1 MVAAF
6 VEAGLLSAPGCAA
19 ARALPKLRQ
28 VAARSLRPALASQRR
43 RCLASRAPG
52 LRVLCSGGEASSLN
66 ILLTG
71 GSRGIGFEAA
81 AKFLEQGHTLLI
93 PCRSAERCAETERN
107 LRSRVPNT
115 GSIKTLTCDLASLQQ
130 VKDFCAAAKQEMPV
144 IDRLILNAALQFT
157 GAKEIVRSGDGL
169 EMSFAITHLAH
180 FLMAQELLENMSPTG
195 SIVVTASEVHDPESP
210 GGKQGS
216 DAKAGSLEG
225 LERVLAAKERAEPI
239 PDVLI
244 DGSPFEGD
252 KAYKDSKLCNILFVK
267 EMQRRLTEQGSNVE
281 IKCWGPGL
289 VPSTGLFRSG
299 NPVFVGVFTFIADL
313 VGVSLSAEEAGQIL
327 VDVAISPE
335 YSDGKGAYF
344 SNEIVGY
351 KQKKVVR
358 SQGSKESN
366 SPELQLKLWDLS
378 EKLISASIQPHTA

>member
-130 VKDFCAAAKQEMPV
+130 VRRDSLRLGVPCQQPWAPPCAASRCLV
-144 IDRLILNAALQFT
+144 RLLRAGERLLRCCQARNA
-157 GAKEIVRSGDGL
+157 RD
-169 EMSFAITHLAH
+169 
-180 FLMAQELLENMSPTG
+180 
-195 SIVVTASEVHDPESP
+195 
-210 GGKQGS
+210 
-216 DAKAGSLEG
+216 
-225 LERVLAAKERAEPI
+225 
-239 PDVLI
+239 
-244 DGSPFEGD
+244 
-252 KAYKDSKLCNILFVK
+252 
-267 EMQRRLTEQGSNVE
+267 
-281 IKCWGPGL
+281 
-289 VPSTGLFRSG
+289 
-299 NPVFVGVFTFIADL
+299 
-313 VGVSLSAEEAGQIL
+313 
-327 VDVAISPE
+327 
-335 YSDGKGAYF
+335 
-344 SNEIVGY
+344 
-351 KQKKVVR
+351 
-358 SQGSKESN
+358 
-366 SPELQLKLWDLS
+366 
-378 EKLISASIQPHTA
+378 